1 MSNKIDELSRKARG
15 SGVFG
20 AVSIVFGIIGLV
32 LSYGYSQEADRT
44 IEAERA
50 ANPEYQALLRKR
62 EEQERIDREKDRV
75 DQQQRYLA
83 NSAVKEK
90 ELEAQKERY
99 IYEQEKLKLDQEN
112 KRLSDIQAM
121 NTDAMALLDKYE
133 NPTELDDYGLI
144 DAAYEIMDILKQE
157 GITEQVK
164 YRGLKRISE
173 FKGYTDKRSTDEKLD
188 GIISKIERM

>member
-1 MSNKIDELSRKARG
+1 MSNKIEELSKKARG

-20 AVSIVFGIIGLV
+20 VISTVLGIIGLT
-32 LSYGYSQEADRT
+32 LSYGYSREADKV
-44 IEAERA
+44 IETEKA
-50 ANPEYQALLRKR
+50 ANPEYQAMVRQQR
-62 EEQERIDREKDRV
+62 EWERAQQEKERI

-99 IYEQEKLKLDQEN
+99 IYEQEKLKVDQEN
-112 KRLSDIQAM
+112 KRMSDIQAM

-188 GIISKIERM
+188 GIIAKIERM

>member
-1 MSNKIDELSRKARG
+1 MSNKIEELSKKARG

-20 AVSIVFGIIGLV
+20 VISTVLGIIGLA
-32 LSYGYSQEADRT
+32 LSYGYSREADKV
-44 IEAERA
+44 IETEKA
-50 ANPEYQALLRKR
+50 ANPEYQAMVRQQR
-62 EEQERIDREKDRV
+62 EWERAQQEKERI

-99 IYEQEKLKLDQEN
+99 IYEQEKLKVDQEN
-112 KRLSDIQAM
+112 KRMSDIQAM

-173 FKGYTDKRSTDEKLD
+173 FKTYTDKRSTDEKLD
-188 GIISKIERM
+188 GIIAKIERM

>member
-1 MSNKIDELSRKARG
+1 MSNKIEELSRKSRG

-20 AVSIVFGIIGLV
+20 VVSIVFGIIGLV

-50 ANPEYQALLRKR
+50 ANPEYQALLKAR
-62 EEQERIDREKDRV
+62 EEQDRIDRDKDRA

-83 NSAVKEK
+83 NSAVREK

-99 IYEQEKLKLDQEN
+99 IYEQEKLKVDQEN

-173 FKGYTDKRSTDEKLD
+173 FKSYTDKRSTDEKLD
-188 GIISKIERM
+188 GIIAKIERM

>member
-1 MSNKIDELSRKARG
+1 MSNKIDELSKKARG

-20 AVSIVFGIIGLV
+20 VVSILLGAVGLW
-32 LSYGYSQEADRT
+32 LSYGYSSEADRV
-44 IEAERA
+44 IESERA
-50 ANPEYQALLRKR
+50 NNPEYQTLLRKR
-62 EEQERIDREKDRV
+62 EEQERIDREKDRA

-83 NSAVKEK
+83 NSAVREK

-99 IYEQEKLKLDQEN
+99 IYEQEKLKVDQEN
-112 KRLSDIQAM
+112 KRISDIQAM

-133 NPTELDDYGLI
+133 TPSELDDYGLI

-188 GIISKIERM
+188 GIIAKIERM

>member
-1 MSNKIDELSRKARG
+1 MSNKIEELSKKARG

-20 AVSIVFGIIGLV
+20 VISTVLGIIGLV
-32 LSYGYSQEADRT
+32 LSYGYSREADKV
-44 IEAERA
+44 IETEKA
-50 ANPEYQALLRKR
+50 ANPEYQAMVRQQR
-62 EEQERIDREKDRV
+62 EWERAQQEKERI

-99 IYEQEKLKLDQEN
+99 IYEQEKLKVDQEN
-112 KRLSDIQAM
+112 KRMSDIQAM

-173 FKGYTDKRSTDEKLD
+173 FKSYTDKRSTDEKLD
-188 GIISKIERM
+188 GIIAKIERM

>member
-1 MSNKIDELSRKARG
+1 MSNKIEELSKKSRG

-20 AVSIVFGIIGLV
+20 VVSIVFGIIGLV

-50 ANPEYQALLRKR
+50 ANPEYQALLKAR
-62 EEQERIDREKDRV
+62 EEQDRIDRDKDRA

-83 NSAVKEK
+83 NSAVREK

-99 IYEQEKLKLDQEN
+99 IYEQEKLKVDQEN

-188 GIISKIERM
+188 GIIAKIERM